1 MVRRMRERVREVKAL
16 GLLALF
22 RGPSDQIG
30 TSEHAVM

>member
-22 RGPSDQIG
+22 QSNIRSNRYRSD
-30 TSEHAVM
+30 AVM